1 MIATSH
7 PDTMTVE
14 ERRQEVARLL
24 ATGLARCVQ
33 QARTATITKSVDP
46 GDTTSG
52 GGGTSPLPPTGL
64 DVPAKLRLSVSR

>member
-14 ERRQEVARLL
+14 ERRQEIARLL
-24 ATGLARCVQ
+24 ATGLVRCVQ
-33 QARTATITKSVDP
+33 QARTAVSSE
-46 GDTTSG
+46 GASSG
-52 GGGTSPLPPTGL
+52 GGGTSPLPPSGL

>member
-14 ERRQEVARLL
+14 ERRQEISRIL
-24 ATGLARCVQ
+24 ATGLVRYVQ
-33 QARTATITKSVDP
+33 QARMAPDSSSHKS
-46 GDTTSG
+46 
-52 GGGTSPLPPTGL
+52 SPLLPIGL